1 MASLSQLLSFDL
13 LDQVISL
20 ESSSKPHI
28 PLVTLEKNLVYQRH
42 PSPDFV
48 YNRRTAIVLPWSPIL
63 RVRPS
68 TGKGWVQGSPGQ
80 VTCQT
85 LDKDTLSSRKIQYHL
100 FHSFTIAVLGNYYV
114 IGNIFT
120 RFSYK
125 IEKDHF
131 VQMFRLSRTATSF
144 TLQRIPKQ
152 CR

>member
-1 MASLSQLLSFDL
+1 MAVLSQLLSFDL

-20 ESSSKPHI
+20 ESPSKPYI
-28 PLVTLEKNLVYQRH
+28 PLVTLEKNLVYQHH

-63 RVRPS
+63 QVRSS

-100 FHSFTIAVLGNYYV
+100 FHSFTVAGLGNYYV

-120 RFSYK
+120 RLGYK

-131 VQMFRLSRTATSF
+131 VQMFRLSRTVTIF

>member
-28 PLVTLEKNLVYQRH
+28 PLVTLEKN
-42 PSPDFV
+42 PSPDFA

-63 RVRPS
+63 QVRSS

-85 LDKDTLSSRKIQYHL
+85 LDKDTLSPRKIQYHL
-100 FHSFTIAVLGNYYV
+100 FHSFTIAVLGKYCV

-125 IEKDHF
+125 IEKKHF
-131 VQMFRLSRTATSF
+131 VQMFRLSRTVTIF